1 VSRNVTQVHIRHPAA
16 AYAPYNAR
24 MNRLQFRLV
33 SLALF
38 ALLCATLT
46 YWVITLTQHP
56 AAPSQAAAAQVEP
69 SAGDAAQ
76 LFGSQPTHAT
86 QIQLIGVLGL
96 SDHEGAAIVS
106 YNGEPPHAVALG
118 QGVGGGSTLSEIR
131 SRSIVIDR
139 NGAKTEIAMPAN
151 GAGPTIW
158 VR

>member
-1 VSRNVTQVHIRHPAA
+1 M
-16 AYAPYNAR
+16 AR
-24 MNRLQFRLV
+24 MNRLSIRLV

-38 ALLCATLT
+38 GLLCATLT
-46 YWVITLTQHP
+46 YWVITLTQRP
-56 AAPSQAAAAQVEP
+56 TAPSQAAAAQVDP

-76 LFGSQPTHAT
+76 LFGSQPTRAT
-86 QIQLIGVLGL
+86 QIQVIGVLGL

-106 YNGEPPHAVALG
+106 YNGEPPHTVALG

-131 SRSIVIDR
+131 TRSVVIEH
-139 NGAKTEIAMPAN
+139 NGTKTEVAMPAN